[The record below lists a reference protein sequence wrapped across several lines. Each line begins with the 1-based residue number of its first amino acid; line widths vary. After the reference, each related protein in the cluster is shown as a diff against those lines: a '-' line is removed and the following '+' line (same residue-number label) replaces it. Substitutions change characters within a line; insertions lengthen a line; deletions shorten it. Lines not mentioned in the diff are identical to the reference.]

1 MFLHW
6 KGLPQIR
13 FRSSERL
20 RRFKQQILVRSSKGK
35 VTKNSIKRHW
45 RFLTRWKT
53 QSIIY
58 RSENLEAAKTAED
71 QSITLVKERQKLIL
85 LADKSQRRWKT
96 VQEYVQHE
104 LAEKK
109 IYPAEARA
117 SKNPKRPA
125 FHRNPASTRLVQGI
139 DIWAGCQ
146 TFWFTEVT
154 SEGLPRIW
162 AYGKIDH
169 WMIQQATMAP
179 GQSKHWL
186 TYRQRW
192 SRWSQF
198 RSLRCMFSCDVLVF

>member
-58 RSENLEAAKTAED
+58 RSENLEASKTAED

-117 SKNPKRPA
+117 S
-125 FHRNPASTRLVQGI
+125 TRTRR
-139 DIWAGCQ
+139 D
-146 TFWFTEVT
+146 
-154 SEGLPRIW
+154 LPSIE
-162 AYGKIDH
+162 I
-169 WMIQQATMAP
+169 P
-179 GQSKHWL
+179 L
-186 TYRQRW
+186 QRGW
-192 SRWSQF
+192 SRGSTFGQVARLFGSQ
-198 RSLRCMFSCDVLVF
+198 RSPPGAYLASGHMGKSTTEWFNRLLWLPANQSID